1 MGVYVVLVEFRLKP
15 GMSERFRQMINENA
29 RASVRDEPGC
39 RQFDVVVPDGEP
51 ESIVLYEIYD
61 NAAAF
66 DAHKKTPHFASFDR
80 DSAALVAS
88 KKVTLGSLVF
98 AGSDS

>member
-1 MGVYVVLVEFRLKP
+1 MGGYVVMVEFRLKP

-51 ESIVLYEIYD
+51 DSIFLYEIYND
-61 NAAAF
+61 AAAF
-66 DAHKKTPHFASFDR
+66 AAHMKTPHFASFDR
-80 DSAALVAS
+80 DSAPCVAG
-88 KKVTLGSLVF
+88 KKVTLGALVF
-98 AGSDS
+98 AGADG

>member
-1 MGVYVVLVEFRLKP
+1 MGGYVVMVEFRLKP

-51 ESIVLYEIYD
+51 DSVVLYEIYD
-61 NAAAF
+61 DAAAF
-66 DAHKKTPHFASFDR
+66 AAHMKTSHFASFDR
-80 DSAALVAS
+80 DSAPCIAG
-88 KKVTLGSLVF
+88 KKVTLGALVF
-98 AGSDS
+98 AGADG

>member
-1 MGVYVVLVEFRLKP
+1 VLVEFRLKP
-15 GMSERFRQMINENA
+15 GMSERFRRLINENA

-39 RQFDVVVPDGEP
+39 RQFDVVAPDGEP
-51 ESIVLYEIYD
+51 DSVVLYEIYD

-66 DAHKKTPHFASFDR
+66 DAHKKTPHFANFDR
-80 DSAALVAS
+80 DSAACVDS

-98 AGSDS
+98 AGGDG